1 MLSLLKG
8 IANSAGCI
16 ILKTFN
22 FRDNKGQAKNELL
35 EIAYESQTTLMSAA
49 TTLHAQGEQIQ
60 DAARKMDMLHGDLQ
74 VAENIV
80 SDMESWFGYWKINSS
95 KDVVTRGQD
104 FKILVA
110 KSHQESHTPSK
121 LILGAKSIDIYD
133 TKDKVLHTFSPK
145 DLSNTLVHSP
155 YDITLVKRS
164 FGKPDVKVH
173 VIATKLPIL
182 LSSIEKIYK
191 QKLILEDPP
200 LFNGDDSDDYDDAP
214 TNDDDTQ
221 EAVKDASDFYV
232 VPNVTEN
239 RNKLLAGML
248 LKGGSLG
255 GYAISYFRNFSAL
268 FPQICRQ
275 KLAISAVLEG
285 YEQSLPTSYKTQHK
299 PFSFHFA
306 HYRSESSSCS
316 HCG

>member
-1 MLSLLKG
+1 MYVVWNLEYMNLNLKINIYIIYEPG
-8 IANSAGCI
+8 YI

-22 FRDNKGQAKNELL
+22 FRDNKKQAKNELL

-49 TTLHAQGEQIQ
+49 TTLHAQGEKIQ
-60 DAARKMDMLHGDLQ
+60 DAARKMDLLHGDLQ

-80 SDMESWFGYWKINSS
+80 SDMESWFGYWKINCS

-104 FKILVA
+104 SKVLVA

-133 TKDKVLHTFSPK
+133 TKDKLLHTFSPK

-155 YDITLVKRS
+155 YDITLVQRS
-164 FGKPDVKVH
+164 FGKPDVKAH
-173 VIATKLPIL
+173 VIATKLPML

-200 LFNGDDSDDYDDAP
+200 LFNGDDSDDYGDAP
-214 TNDDDTQ
+214 TNDDDRQ
-221 EAVKDASDFYV
+221 EAVKDSSDFYV

-239 RNKLLAGML
+239 RTQLLAGML
-248 LKGGSLG
+248 IKIKVIL
-255 GYAISYFRNFSAL
+255 
-268 FPQICRQ
+268 
-275 KLAISAVLEG
+275 
-285 YEQSLPTSYKTQHK
+285 
-299 PFSFHFA
+299 
-306 HYRSESSSCS
+306 CS
-316 HCG
+316 R